1 MVIVFALV
9 ALAVLA
15 VVAGLHRYVWRRLV
29 RDTTRGPGPARRV
42 GTALFV
48 TGPVL
53 TAGALVAERT
63 GAPFWLQRSLA
74 WPGFLWL
81 ALALYLLLGVLA
93 AEAVRPLLNRL
104 SRRVPPS
111 PRDAVASPSGRPS
124 SDAAGSPSGRP
135 SPDPAGSPSDRPSPD
150 PVASAPGRPSPD
162 PVASAPDRPS
172 PDAAVSPSGRP
183 SRDPVASAPDHP
195 SPDAAV
201 SPSDRPSRDPVAS
214 APDHPSPDAAVSPSD
229 RPSPDPVASASDRP
243 SPDAA
248 VSPSGRP
255 SQDPV
260 ASAPDRPS
268 PDAAVSP
275 SGRPSQDPVA
285 SPLDRPSRNPAVSPS
300 GRPSPDPVASP
311 LGRPSRVVG
320 GQGPGVQGA
329 EPPGAVTE
337 APAQAPAPPAQA
349 PAPERAPEPGVQEP
363 TRRLVV
369 SRLLAG
375 AVTTAAVATV
385 GHGTYGVL
393 RGPRVRRVTVPL
405 AKLPRAANG
414 FRIAVVSDIHLGPV
428 LGRGFAQRVVDTV
441 NATQPDLIAVVG
453 DLVDGSVKNLGPAAA
468 PLARLSARH
477 GAYFVTG
484 NHEYFSGAE
493 QWIAEV
499 RDLGLHPLQNARTE
513 LPYFDLA
520 GVNDVQGES
529 EGQGP
534 DFAKALDDR
543 DPARACVLLAH
554 QPVQIHEAVRHGV
567 DLQLSGHTHGGQ
579 LWPGS
584 LLAAAANPTVAGL
597 DRYGDTQ
604 LYVSRG
610 AGAWGPP
617 TRVGAP
623 SDVTVIELAATRA

>member
-15 VVAGLHRYVWRRLV
+15 VVAGLHWYVWRRLV
-29 RDTTRGPGPARRV
+29 RDSTRGPGPARRA
-42 GTALFV
+42 GTAVFV
-48 TGPVL
+48 AGPVL
-53 TAGALVAERT
+53 MTGALVAERA
-63 GAPFWLQRSLA
+63 GAPFWLQRTLA
-74 WPGFLWL
+74 WPGFLWM
-81 ALALYLLLGVLA
+81 ALALYLLLAVLA
-93 AEAVRPLLNRL
+93 SEAVRPLVNRL
-104 SRRVPPS
+104 SRRIAPS
-111 PRDAVASPSGRPS
+111 PLDH
-124 SDAAGSPSGRP
+124 P
-135 SPDPAGSPSDRPSPD
+135 SPDPA
-150 PVASAPGRPSPD
+150 
-162 PVASAPDRPS
+162 
-172 PDAAVSPSGRP
+172 
-183 SRDPVASAPDHP
+183 
-195 SPDAAV
+195 
-201 SPSDRPSRDPVAS
+201 
-214 APDHPSPDAAVSPSD
+214 
-229 RPSPDPVASASDRP
+229 
-243 SPDAA
+243 
-248 VSPSGRP
+248 
-255 SQDPV
+255 
-260 ASAPDRPS
+260 
-268 PDAAVSP
+268 
-275 SGRPSQDPVA
+275 
-285 SPLDRPSRNPAVSPS
+285 
-300 GRPSPDPVASP
+300 ASP
-311 LGRPSRVVG
+311 LGEP
-320 GQGPGVQGA
+320 GPEVQGA
-329 EPPGAVTE
+329 EPPGAVTTAPAPARTP
-337 APAQAPAPPAQA
+337 APAQAPAPA
-349 PAPERAPEPGVQEP
+349 PRAQEP

-375 AVTTAAVATV
+375 AATTAAVATV

-393 RGPRVRRVTVPL
+393 KGPRVKRVTVPL
-405 AKLPRAANG
+405 AKLPRAAHG

-441 NATQPDLIAVVG
+441 NATRPDLIAVVG
-453 DLVDGSVKNLGPAAA
+453 DLVDGSVKDLGPAAA

-493 QWIAEV
+493 QWVEEV

-534 DFAKALDDR
+534 DFARALDDR

>member
-29 RDTTRGPGPARRV
+29 RDTTRGPGPARRA

-124 SDAAGSPSGRP
+124 SDAVGSPSGRP

-150 PVASAPGRPSPD
+150 PVASAPGRPSRD

-201 SPSDRPSRDPVAS
+201 SPSDRPS
-214 APDHPSPDAAVSPSD
+214 
-229 RPSPDPVASASDRP
+229 PDPVASASDRP
-243 SPDAA
+243 IRD
-248 VSPSGRP
+248 R
-255 SQDPV
+255 V

-268 PDAAVSP
+268 PDA
-275 SGRPSQDPVA
+275 
-285 SPLDRPSRNPAVSPS
+285 AVSPS

-393 RGPRVRRVTVPL
+393 RGPRVKRVTVPL

-453 DLVDGSVKNLGPAAA
+453 DLVDGSVKDLGPAAA

>member
-29 RDTTRGPGPARRV
+29 RDTTRGPGPARRA

-124 SDAAGSPSGRP
+124 SDAVGSPSGRP

-150 PVASAPGRPSPD
+150 PVASAPGRPSRD

-201 SPSDRPSRDPVAS
+201 SPSDRPS
-214 APDHPSPDAAVSPSD
+214 
-229 RPSPDPVASASDRP
+229 PDPVASASDRP
-243 SPDAA
+243 IRD
-248 VSPSGRP
+248 R
-255 SQDPV
+255 V

-268 PDAAVSP
+268 PDA
-275 SGRPSQDPVA
+275 
-285 SPLDRPSRNPAVSPS
+285 AVSPS

-453 DLVDGSVKNLGPAAA
+453 DLVDGSVKDLGPAAA